1 MGDKPI
7 QFVILMTDTG
17 LKTTHANRSYIVH
30 KITYYFSQ
38 VILTY
43 DIESDGEGVLAGSV
57 GRHARVGATVPLVGP
72 VNDEGVDSVLVDDD
86 VV

>member
-1 MGDKPI
+1 M
-7 QFVILMTDTG
+7 QNV
-17 LKTTHANRSYIVH
+17 R
-30 KITYYFSQ
+30 YYFSQ
-38 VILTY
+38 VVLTY
-43 DIESDGEGVLAGSV
+43 DIESDGECVLAGSV